1 MDLTL
6 YCRPVFDTLTK
17 VSSSRN
23 MCLGLQKYDSCSS
36 ICIQNQFCG
45 GLITFDRG
53 VLEVLSALHRM
64 HPIGLQTIHYAGSPR
79 SVGSRLV
86 SRDAYFSKQTT
97 SPFVPRSS
105 RTTNLFSLETIK
117 FSCFQL
123 NLLVK
128 AEKGDL
134 STFVTNGE
142 WHLLGKK
149 KKKKKGDDRLSCA
162 AA

>member
-1 MDLTL
+1 MYL
-6 YCRPVFDTLTK
+6 PEQKHV
-17 VSSSRN
+17 
-23 MCLGLQKYDSCSS
+23 LGLQKYNYCAS

-53 VLEVLSALHRM
+53 VHSQLCTECTRYRTPDNTLSGQSPVGWVTIGQSGCIFFRTDYFTICPEVQ
-64 HPIGLQTIHYAGSPR
+64 P
-79 SVGSRLV
+79 
-86 SRDAYFSKQTT
+86 DNT
-97 SPFVPRSS
+97 SFP
-105 RTTNLFSLETIK
+105 LETIK

-142 WHLLGKK
+142 WHLLGKEEEK
-149 KKKKKGDDRLSCA
+149 NKRDDRLSCDA
-162 AA
+162 A